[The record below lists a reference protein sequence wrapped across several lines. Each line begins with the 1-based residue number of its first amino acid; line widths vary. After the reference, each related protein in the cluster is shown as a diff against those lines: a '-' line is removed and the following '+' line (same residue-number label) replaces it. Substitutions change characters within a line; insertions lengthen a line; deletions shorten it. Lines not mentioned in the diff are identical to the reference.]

1 MRKIR
6 FAVVLALL
14 VAGAHLHH
22 LWAQSVDEAAI
33 KRIEQLWD
41 DNWNRHDP
49 QGMAAVLAED
59 ADFVNVNGEW
69 FKGRSAFQALMTRAH
84 AMQFKDSTRTTLAT
98 TV

>member
-14 VAGAHLHH
+14 VAGADLHH
-22 LWAQSVDEAAI
+22 LWAQSADEAAI

-49 QGMAAVLAED
+49 KGMAAVLTED
-59 ADFVNVNGEW
+59 ADFVNSTESGSR
-69 FKGRSAFQALMTRAH
+69 GDQRSRH
-84 AMQFKDSTRTTLAT
+84 
-98 TV
+98 